1 MSSPTSAPIG
11 PGTLLAGRYR
21 LEDLLTDSDGARFW
35 RATDTVLARSV
46 AVHAVHSDDDRAPD
60 LLEAAR
66 LSATVNDSHLLR
78 VLDCDDA
85 DGVCWVV
92 QEWGEGL
99 SLDLMLQRGP
109 LAPSRAAWLA
119 KEVAQAI
126 AAGHARGVPHGR
138 LNPEAVLVT
147 HSGAVKLI
155 GYVVDASLHRAPP
168 VSPVYGELD
177 AREADVID
185 VAAVLYAALTGRWP
199 GVAESSV
206 PAAPMEGRRP
216 LRPRQVRAGVPRALD
231 AICERVLHR
240 EGSRHELPIE
250 TVDEVAA
257 ALADFTGEAASG
269 TLPMTASHDEP
280 TSVLSRAGLAEE
292 ARRRSLPASEATQ
305 TLATTG
311 AGADAEPDDAEPD
324 DAQPDDAH
332 DPGHDPD
339 ATGEMGA
346 LPTVPAMESTALH
359 REPLE
364 GPDSTSPMR
373 APDPVPPPPPFED
386 SPERPLFATTERRVP
401 AAARAA
407 TTTQPSPTVRPPAP
421 APAADPAQYWP
432 FEGDEPPAASG
443 NGHEGRGWLRTA
455 VVVGVLL
462 ATVIAMVAAF
472 SLGRG
477 SGLPL
482 VGGDDEPSQT
492 AAPRPQSLS
501 IAGARDFDPEGDQTE
516 NPDQAANAIDGDP
529 ATTWSTVTY
538 YNRPDLGGLK
548 SGVGLV
554 LDLGEDQEVGEVTV
568 RFGTA
573 PTSFRLYAA
582 PEGTTSSPTALDQLQ
597 EVGGQDGAPR
607 RTTVQLDPAPTT
619 RYLLLW
625 LTELPAAPGGYRGEV
640 AEINVRS

>member
-21 LEDLLTDSDGARFW
+21 LEDLLADSDGARFW

-46 AVHAVHSDDDRAPD
+46 AVHAVRSDDDRAED
-60 LLEAAR
+60 LMEAAR
-66 LSATVNDSHLLR
+66 LSATVNDQHLLR

-85 DGVCWVV
+85 DGICWVV

-126 AAGHARGVPHGR
+126 AAGHASGVSHGR

-155 GYVVDASLHRAPP
+155 GYVVDASLHRPPP

-185 VAAVLYAALTGRWP
+185 VAGVLYAALTGRWP
-199 GVAESSV
+199 GVTESSV
-206 PAAPMEGRRP
+206 PPAPLEGRRP

-250 TVDEVAA
+250 TAEEIAA
-257 ALADFTGEAASG
+257 ALADFTGEPAYGALPVTAA
-269 TLPMTASHDEP
+269 HDEP
-280 TSVLSRAGLAEE
+280 TSVLSRAALADE
-292 ARRRSLPASEATQ
+292 ARRRSRPEEPVEPTQAVERTQLVEAAPPDET
-305 TLATTG
+305 
-311 AGADAEPDDAEPD
+311 PDDD
-324 DAQPDDAH
+324 L
-332 DPGHDPD
+332 D

-364 GPDSTSPMR
+364 GPDSQTPLR
-373 APDPVPPPPPFED
+373 APDRVPPPPPFED

-407 TTTQPSPTVRPPAP
+407 TATQPSPAARPPAP
-421 APAADPAQYWP
+421 APAAEPSQYWP
-432 FEGDEPPAASG
+432 FEGDEPPAAPG

-477 SGLPL
+477 SGFPL
-482 VGGDDEPSQT
+482 VGGGDDDPSESPS
-492 AAPRPQSLS
+492 PRPQSLS
-501 IAGARDFDPEGDQTE
+501 IAGASDFDPEGDQTE
-516 NPDQAANAIDGDP
+516 NPDQAANVFDGDP

-548 SGVGLV
+548 SGVGVL
-554 LDLGEDQEVGEVTV
+554 LDLGEDQSVGEVTV

-573 PTSFRLYAA
+573 PTSLRLYAA
-582 PEGTTSSPTALDQLQ
+582 PEGTADAPTSLDQLQ
-597 EVGGQDGAPR
+597 EVGGQDGAPE

-640 AEINVRS
+640 AEVNVRS